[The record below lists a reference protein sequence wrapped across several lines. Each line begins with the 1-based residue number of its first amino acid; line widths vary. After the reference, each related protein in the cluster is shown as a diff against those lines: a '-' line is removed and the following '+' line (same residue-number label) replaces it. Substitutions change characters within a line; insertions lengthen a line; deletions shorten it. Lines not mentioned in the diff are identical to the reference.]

1 MYGLYHVRV
10 FIWPY
15 LSPSRDSARMN
26 TAYAWTDGPPPATF
40 TVAATAHTVRCATVK
55 VSSESAGA
63 VASNVFLRS
72 LTTRHSRR
80 IAQPDGG
87 AGTPSSGR
95 GCHLQ
100 GRSAPPSRTTP
111 LRSGPHRRSRGRSE
125 PLAPRTRVAPPA
137 SVPPLSCAP
146 PLPWAPPAE
155 SRETH
160 RSCNRGGRTGGMTL
174 DAACRLAKSCSSS
187 LLRKSFYFARSE
199 RIY

>member
-1 MYGLYHVRV
+1 MKH
-10 FIWPY
+10 I
-15 LSPSRDSARMN
+15 LSITRFTAPKN
-26 TAYAWTDGPPPATF
+26 TAHAWTDGPPPATF
-40 TVAATAHTVRCATVK
+40 TVYHHRARCGCDTVK
-55 VSSESAGA
+55 VSAESAGA
-63 VASNVFLRS
+63 VARNVFFES
-72 LTTRHSRR
+72 LTTRHRGR
-80 IAQPDGG
+80 LAQPDGG
-87 AGTPSSGR
+87 AGTPSGR